1 MCNECGVAYSF
12 LFGVQYHKADCPVV
26 AGEDVVVLTK
36 AENCTANPMTKEAFL
51 ARDHG
56 KS

>member
-12 LFGVQYHKADCPVV
+12 LFGFQYHKADCPVV